1 MPMAS
6 LRDISVASLIL
17 IVLGLAA
24 SPATAGAQPQTK
36 LLAPT
41 PPMGWNSW
49 DCYGPSVTEKEVKA
63 NADYMAKHLAK
74 HGWQY
79 VVVASNGPSLK
90 RERMVIAPTQSW

>member
-1 MPMAS
+1 MAS
-6 LRDISVASLIL
+6 LRGISSLIL

-24 SPATAGAQPQTK
+24 SPAMVAAQPQTA

-79 VVVASNGPSLK
+79 VVVDIQWSEIGRASC
-90 RERMVIAPTQSW
+90 RERVSNCV

>member
-1 MPMAS
+1 MAS
-6 LRDISVASLIL
+6 WRGVSMAGLFL

-24 SPATAGAQPQTK
+24 SPATAAAQPQTK

-49 DCYGPSVTEKEVKA
+49 DCYGPSVTEEEVKA

-74 HGWQY
+74 HGWQ
-79 VVVASNGPSLK
+79 
-90 RERMVIAPTQSW
+90 

>member
-1 MPMAS
+1 MAS

-24 SPATAGAQPQTK
+24 SPAAAAAAQPQTN

-74 HGWQY
+74 HGWQC
-79 VVVASNGPSLK
+79 GHP
-90 RERMVIAPTQSW
+90 MVRA